1 STGAMSPHSWL
12 ASSRSIVL
20 SDFSDMRGSLST
32 YQSKPTLLI
41 QETDSGLTSIFFT
54 MLRRKGRLYQRTTI
68 MTSSSPLKTQVTFQ
82 TFQGRS
88 FNGDTSQMPSR
99 GESTDGRCE
108 CIIRGKS
115 GVLISFLQ

>member
-1 STGAMSPHSWL
+1 MSLHSCL

-20 SDFSDMRGSLST
+20 SDFLDMRGSLRT
-32 YQSKPTLLI
+32 YPSKPTPLI
-41 QETDSGLTSIFFT
+41 QEPDSGRTSIFFT
-54 MLRRKGRLYQRTTI
+54 TLGRRGRLSQRTLI

-82 TFQGRS
+82 TFQGRF
-88 FNGDTSQMPSR
+88 FNGDTSQTPSR

-115 GVLISFLQ
+115 GVLISFSQ

>member
-1 STGAMSPHSWL
+1 MSLHSCL

-20 SDFSDMRGSLST
+20 SDFLDTRGSLRT
-32 YQSKPTLLI
+32 YQSNPTSLI
-41 QETDSGLTSIFFT
+41 QETDSGLTSIFFI
-54 MLRRKGRLYQRTTI
+54 MSRRNGRLSQRTPI

-88 FNGDTSQMPSR
+88 FNGDTSQTPSR

-115 GVLISFLQ
+115 GVLTSFLQ